1 MLLLALSA
9 MPLLVGIVKENIM
22 SDSLIGKT
30 FEIEHFNIKKKDIEV
45 VDVVLESIID
55 GPEHD
60 PRDHV
65 IITHPING
73 EMSMPLPTFITA
85 VEKALGLA

>member
-1 MLLLALSA
+1 MD
-9 MPLLVGIVKENIM
+9 N
-22 SDSLIGKT
+22 LIGQT
-30 FEIEHFNIKKKDIEV
+30 FGIQHFNIEKMDVEV

-65 IITHPING
+65 IITHPIQG

-85 VEKALGLA
+85 VERAMGVA

>member
-22 SDSLIGKT
+22 SVIGKT
-30 FEIEHFNIKKKDIEV
+30 FEIEHFDIKKKDIEV

-85 VEKALGLA
+85 VEKAMGLA